1 MISAC
6 TNYSFLC
13 IIRLQKLKIYFFTFN
28 LMTYDIDIIKYI
40 KIYFFIFNLM
50 NYDMDIIRK
59 IHCQGKFRGWAL

>member
-1 MISAC
+1 
-6 TNYSFLC
+6 
-13 IIRLQKLKIYFFTFN
+13 
-28 LMTYDIDIIKYI
+28 MTLTLSEKYI